1 MQVSEEYLLPLLIP
15 ILMVKFIDLAYFH
28 RPVFDYSSL
37 LLNLLG
43 FLDVEFLKKTFIFLI
58 LFLLSFF

>member
-28 RPVFDYSSL
+28 RPVFVYSSL

-43 FLDVEFLKKTFIFLI
+43 FLDVEFLKKTFIN
-58 LFLLSFF
+58 